1 MECLLI
7 WLINQVKFR
16 MENITLE
23 DRIQNTDLQFVWLIL
38 LPIDQKQ
45 NKNMSIEEK
54 IRYNYAV
61 SAKINKH
68 KERTPKVQPRL
79 WEDES
84 QKGNPYSPCMDS
96 QPSTG

>member
-1 MECLLI
+1 
-7 WLINQVKFR
+7 
-16 MENITLE
+16 
-23 DRIQNTDLQFVWLIL
+23 
-38 LPIDQKQ
+38 
-45 NKNMSIEEK
+45 MSIEEK